1 MVIWMTFFRLI
12 ISPNTPYRLRHTY
25 TEPKQQELLYL
36 TSSTRLRASF
46 AKSNFN
52 FNFYTLCA
60 HIMVYISVFVQYD
73 ENRLSRKRQP
83 SENERTQAYE
93 KRKKKKIHEP
103 KRNMNSNNG
112 TYTQHRTEHTQQI
125 TATMWNS
132 TIGACV
138 LIQLYMDLWLC
149 VRKYSINNEAD
160 KRNPKLPLMQ
170 TLRYNS
176 EFGSCDRLVVW
187 KCVFNVE
194 LQYRLEFWFRQSPFS
209 NNLARHNKHSMA

>member
-1 MVIWMTFFRLI
+1 MR
-12 ISPNTPYRLRHTY
+12 PYY
-25 TEPKQQELLYL
+25 G
-36 TSSTRLRASF
+36 
-46 AKSNFN
+46 
-52 FNFYTLCA
+52 
-60 HIMVYISVFVQYD
+60 VYIYICICTVRWKQIKSKKATLRKWKDPSVWKTK
-73 ENRLSRKRQP
+73 E
-83 SENERTQAYE
+83 E
-93 KRKKKKIHEP
+93 KKCTNQKEIWIVIMAHTH
-103 KRNMNSNNG
+103 N
-112 TYTQHRTEHTQQI
+112 TEHTQQI